1 MSRLLALTLEVL
13 LLGVC
18 FLLSA
23 AVSSYA
29 CSVTNRT
36 IIQSSLDDC
45 SPPSGWI
52 YKLETNRITFSDGD
66 FDNVQVYGL
75 GHCGS
80 PSISGSFT
88 KCYPEF
94 NTPTTGNCTPS
105 SCNCVRWSQ
114 FVRSMV
120 EDCGLFSCSCKY
132 AGTANTFFLEE
143 QCWNE
148 TCGGSGGGS
157 SECLGSAEFCSA
169 NQECCSGLCSDGR
182 CGDGEV
188 GPGCPVLI
196 DVSGNGFSVTDA
208 VGGVDF
214 DLRPDGVRERISWTA
229 PGSDD
234 AWLVLDRNGNGTIDD
249 GSELFG
255 NFTPQP
261 QATEKNGFLALAEF
275 DKAVNGGNEDGL
287 ITASDSIFAS
297 LRLWQ
302 DSNHDGLSEIS
313 ELRSLT
319 AVNLP
324 VLELDYKPS
333 KYIDQYGNEF
343 RYRAKVKGAQGTHIG
358 RWAWD
363 VFLIT
368 RP

>member
-120 EDCGLFSCSCKY
+120 EDCGLFLAAVNTLELPIHFFWRSNV
-132 AGTANTFFLEE
+132 GTK
-143 QCWNE
+143 
-148 TCGGSGGGS
+148 
-157 SECLGSAEFCSA
+157 
-169 NQECCSGLCSDGR
+169 
-182 CGDGEV
+182 
-188 GPGCPVLI
+188 PVE
-196 DVSGNGFSVTDA
+196 A
-208 VGGVDF
+208 VGAAHQSVWDQQNFVALIKSVAVVCVVMG
-214 DLRPDGVRERISWTA
+214 
-229 PGSDD
+229 D
-234 AWLVLDRNGNGTIDD
+234 A
-249 GSELFG
+249 
-255 NFTPQP
+255 
-261 QATEKNGFLALAEF
+261 ATEK
-275 DKAVNGGNEDGL
+275 
-287 ITASDSIFAS
+287 SD
-297 LRLWQ
+297 
-302 DSNHDGLSEIS
+302 
-313 ELRSLT
+313 
-319 AVNLP
+319 
-324 VLELDYKPS
+324 
-333 KYIDQYGNEF
+333 
-343 RYRAKVKGAQGTHIG
+343 RAA
-358 RWAWD
+358 RC
-363 VFLIT
+363 
-368 RP
+368 